1 MAELCLHIPVSVK
14 DALREQ
20 SGPRSFMER
29 EHRLKKDNLSVGF
42 VQLASFPQEIGTF
55 EEKKVWRRR
64 RRRKSRS
71 RSRAEKKD

>member
-55 EEKKVWRRR
+55 EEKKCGGGGGGAGEE
-64 RRRKSRS
+64 RK
-71 RSRAEKKD
+71 AEGNGP